1 MDKYLKFALYAL
13 LIIAIIV
20 VASLMLGNPSK
31 IDVKPNLTP
40 EVWTFENEVELV
52 ETPEEVTTIEQTTPS
67 FEEDVM
73 KDLESYF
80 GSSNWYE
87 NVWWDFWFTNEEAN

>member
-52 ETPEEVTTIEQTTPS
+52 ENPENVTVEQTAPT

-73 KDLESYF
+73 KDLESFF
-80 GSSNWYE
+80 GSTNWYE
-87 NVWWDFWFTNEEAN
+87 NMQWEFWFNETTAE